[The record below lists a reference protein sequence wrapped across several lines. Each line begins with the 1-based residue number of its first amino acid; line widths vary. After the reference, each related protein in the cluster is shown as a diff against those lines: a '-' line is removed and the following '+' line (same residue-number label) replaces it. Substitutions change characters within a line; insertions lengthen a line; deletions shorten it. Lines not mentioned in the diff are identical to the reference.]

1 MRALACVLWALTAC
15 DAVPPLVFEEGGDTE
30 TGAPD
35 AGEGG
40 CPDNVPP
47 YATICCGS
55 IPCFGTTCC
64 SVCGA
69 KCTVGD
75 LCCATVGNVVCR
87 KNGTSCP

>member
-1 MRALACVLWALTAC
+1 MRALAIAACLLAAC
-15 DAVPPLVFEEGGDTE
+15 DAVPPLVFEEA
-30 TGAPD
+30 GAPD
-35 AGEGG
+35 GGGNGEGG
-40 CPDNVPP
+40 CPDNVPS
-47 YATICCGS
+47 YATLCCGS
-55 IPCFGTTCC
+55 IPCFGATCC